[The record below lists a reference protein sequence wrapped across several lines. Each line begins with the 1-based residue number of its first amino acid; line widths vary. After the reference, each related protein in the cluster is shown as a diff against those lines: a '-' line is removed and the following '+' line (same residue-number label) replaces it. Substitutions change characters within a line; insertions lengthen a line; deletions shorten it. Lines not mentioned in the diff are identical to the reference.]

1 MDSRATVLRNRLIAR
16 ARLRH
21 LQVLVRVAE
30 LGSVQRAAES
40 VDMSQPAV
48 SHVLADLEGLLGCTL
63 FHRQARGMRA
73 TAVGQALLPQ
83 ARRMLAT
90 VDDIAELVAALNDRA
105 SGQVRVAAI
114 AGAMAGL
121 LVRAIPAFGHEHP
134 DILVKLQEADVA
146 EQSALVARGDVDL
159 ALCRAPQVLPDG
171 WVFTPLVADRFAIV
185 AGPQHPL
192 AGRRRVGMQALRAA
206 TWLASPTATA
216 ARAAFDRLFE
226 PPQPVQRQVS
236 TRATAMLWAMLV
248 QEPLLCLVPVT
259 VAQQLLDAGQLVEIR
274 HGLDLPFEPI
284 GLLQPRTGL
293 GDAAR
298 TLVAFLQR
306 HVAATGPVAA
316 ARTVQAYTT
325 RRPA

>member
-30 LGSVQRAAES
+30 LGSVQRAADAI
-40 VDMSQPAV
+40 DMSQPAV
-48 SHVLADLEGLLGCTL
+48 SHVLADLESLLGCAL
-63 FHRQARGMRA
+63 FHRQARGMRP
-73 TAVGQALLPQ
+73 TTVGAALLPL
-83 ARRMLAT
+83 ARRVLGT
-90 VDDIAELVAALNDRA
+90 VDDSAELVAALNARA

-121 LVRAIPAFGHEHP
+121 LVRAIPAFGREQP

-171 WVFTPLVADRFAIV
+171 WAFTALMPDRFAIV

-192 AGRRRVGMQALRAA
+192 AGKRRASLADLRAA

-216 ARAAFDRLFE
+216 ARAAFDRVFE

-248 QEPLLCLVPVT
+248 QEPLLCMVPLT
-259 VAQQLLDAGQLVEIR
+259 VAQQLLDAGQLVEIG
-274 HGLDLPFEPI
+274 HALALPFEPI
-284 GLLQPRTGL
+284 GLLQPVTGQ

-298 TLVAFLQR
+298 TLAAFLQR
-306 HVAATGPVAA
+306 YAATLAA
-316 ARTVQAYTT
+316 G
-325 RRPA
+325 